1 LRRKEPVELSQP
13 KERVVLVGAELPG
26 RKHRG
31 ALLSELAQLVDTAG
45 GEVVREL
52 TQRRQRVDPTYY
64 IGTGKVEELRLLC
77 EELKPDL
84 VVFDNDL
91 TAAQVRNLEK
101 AVGVR
106 IIDRSELILDIFAL
120 HAQTAQ
126 AKLQVELARL
136 EYELPRLKRMWTHL
150 SRFEGGIGARRGPG
164 EKQLEEDKRV
174 IRNSITTLKKKLNRI
189 EKHRE
194 REVAARK
201 GEFNVSLVGYTN
213 AGKSSLL
220 NRLTGTHAYSDS
232 QLFATLDTKTAL
244 WDLGGTRVL
253 LSDTVGFIRDIPH
266 HLIASFHAT
275 LAEVTKADL
284 LLHVV
289 DASDPEAEYMIT
301 TVKGVLEELD
311 CSTRPTILV
320 LNKRDIVKDP
330 VELTILAKTEPR
342 SVAVSAVTAQGLE
355 TLTEMVRQ
363 EAESRW
369 EEGTVEFFAG
379 DGRLQAHL
387 REKGDIISCDYNGD
401 RAKLRLRLPVRE
413 AAKLRTRS
421 DIVWEPVTRQQPVIQ
436 GGGPGRSEP

>member
-1 LRRKEPVELSQP
+1 MRHREPIDLRQP
-13 KERVVLVGAELPG
+13 KERVVLVGVELPG

-31 ALLSELAQLVDTAG
+31 ALLAELAQLVDTAG
-45 GEVVREL
+45 GEVISEL

-64 IGTGKVEELRLLC
+64 VGTGKVEELRLLC

-84 VVFDNDL
+84 VIFDNDL

-101 AVGVR
+101 VTGVR
-106 IIDRSELILDIFAL
+106 VIDRSELILDIFAL

-174 IRNSITTLKKKLNRI
+174 IRNSITTLKRKLSRI

-201 GEFNVSLVGYTN
+201 DEFTVSLVGYTN

-220 NRLTGTHAYSDS
+220 NRLTGSDVLVDD

-244 WDLGGTRVL
+244 WNLGGTRVL

-275 LAEVTKADL
+275 LAELTEADL

-289 DASDPEAEYMIT
+289 DASDPEAEYMIS
-301 TVKGVLEELD
+301 TVKGVLEELG
-311 CSTRPTILV
+311 CSLKPTVLV
-320 LNKRDIVKDP
+320 LNKTDVVGDP
-330 VELTILAKTEPR
+330 VELTILSKAEPS
-342 SVAVSAVTAQGLE
+342 SVAVSAVTGQGLE
-355 TLTEMVRQ
+355 ELTGIVRR
-363 EAESRW
+363 EAESHW
-369 EEGTVEFFAG
+369 EEGTAEFSAG
-379 DGRLQAHL
+379 DGKLQAKL
-387 REKGDIISCDYNGD
+387 REKGDVLSCDYNGD
-401 RAKLRLRLPVRE
+401 RVRLRLRLPVRE
-413 AAKLRTRS
+413 AAKLRNRPGL
-421 DIVWEPVTRQQPVIQ
+421 VWEPLNRQRPVLHEEESTK
-436 GGGPGRSEP
+436 PA

>member
-1 LRRKEPVELSQP
+1 
-13 KERVVLVGAELPG
+13 VLVGVELPG

-31 ALLSELAQLVDTAG
+31 ALLAELAQLVDTAG
-45 GEVVREL
+45 GRVIKEL

-64 IGTGKVEELRLLC
+64 IGTGKVEELRQVC

-84 VVFDNDL
+84 VIFDNDL

-101 AVGVR
+101 VSGVR
-106 IIDRSELILDIFAL
+106 VIDRSELILDIFAL
-120 HAQTAQ
+120 HAKTAQ
-126 AKLQVELARL
+126 SKLQVELARL

-174 IRNSITTLKKKLNRI
+174 IRNSITTLKRKLEKI

-201 GEFNVSLVGYTN
+201 DEFTVSLVGYTN

-220 NRLTGTHAYSDS
+220 NRLTGSDVLVDN

-253 LSDTVGFIRDIPH
+253 LSDTVGFIREIPH

-275 LAEVTKADL
+275 LAEATEADL

-289 DASDPEAEYMIT
+289 DASDPEAEHMIA
-301 TVKGVLEELD
+301 TVKKVLDELG
-311 CSTRPTILV
+311 CSQKPVVLV
-320 LNKRDIVKDP
+320 VNKMDAVSDP
-330 VELTILAKTEPR
+330 VELTILAKSESR
-342 SVAVSAVTAQGLE
+342 SVAVSAVAGEGLE
-355 TLTEMVRQ
+355 RLTEIVRS
-363 EAESRW
+363 EAESHW
-369 EEGTVEFFAG
+369 EEGTAEFSAG
-379 DGRLQAHL
+379 DGKLQAHL
-387 REKGDIISCDYNGD
+387 RDKGDVLFCEYNGD
-401 RAKLRLRLPVRE
+401 RVKLRLRLPVRE
-413 AAKLRTRS
+413 AAKLRNRPGL
-421 DIVWEPVTRQQPVIQ
+421 VWEPMVRHGAVL
-436 GGGPGRSEP
+436 REDEPAKPS